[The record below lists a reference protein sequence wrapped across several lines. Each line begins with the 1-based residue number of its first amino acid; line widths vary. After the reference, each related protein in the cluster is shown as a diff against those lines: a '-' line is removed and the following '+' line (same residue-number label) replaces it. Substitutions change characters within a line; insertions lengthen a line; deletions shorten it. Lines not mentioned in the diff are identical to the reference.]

1 MLVCVARSRMDP
13 PDAERLYDI
22 VQGGLDWDYLLKSA
36 RRNGLTQLLYRHL
49 ADTCPEALPEETLA
63 ELHNRFHATAVR
75 NLFLTG
81 ELVRLKSL
89 FDAMGTPMLA
99 YKGPILAATLYG
111 KLAHREFGDLDLLVR
126 KDDMP
131 AVKDLLLTEG
141 YKPYCPLVKQHES
154 FHLKN
159 NNEYRFTRADTG
171 ISVDVHWHIAP
182 SYFHFPLKTESLME
196 RSVCIEMGGTQVP
209 TLSDEDLLLV
219 LCHHGVFHIW
229 ERLEWVA
236 GVAEM
241 LRDPRKLDWDRVLAR
256 ARELHCERALS
267 IGLSLAT
274 DLLDAPLPREISA
287 TVEADPAAR
296 LLGQEAL
303 RRLFQE
309 DVGPPGL
316 MEKIRYHT
324 LSAERPA
331 DRVSYILRLAVTPNQ
346 GDWAALTLPSSLF
359 FLYYVL
365 RPFRL
370 AAEIFPEALRRLRA
384 GEGAAKESL

>member
-1 MLVCVARSRMDP
+1 M
-13 PDAERLYDI
+13 
-22 VQGGLDWDYLLKSA
+22 
-36 RRNGLTQLLYRHL
+36 
-49 ADTCPEALPEETLA
+49 
-63 ELHNRFHATAVR
+63 
-75 NLFLTG
+75 
-81 ELVRLKSL
+81 
-89 FDAMGTPMLA
+89 
-99 YKGPILAATLYG
+99 
-111 KLAHREFGDLDLLVR
+111 
-126 KDDMP
+126 
-131 AVKDLLLTEG
+131 
-141 YKPYCPLVKQHES
+141 
-154 FHLKN
+154 
-159 NNEYRFTRADTG
+159 
-171 ISVDVHWHIAP
+171 
-182 SYFHFPLKTESLME
+182 
-196 RSVCIEMGGTQVP
+196 VP

-236 GVAEM
+236 GVAEL
-241 LRDPRKLDWDRVLAR
+241 LRATRELDWSRVLAR